1 MAEALC
7 TMTFGLIS
15 WLKSKYSDLVYEVPL
30 WYPSREQPDHREYL
44 LTNGL
49 GGYSSGTVSGA
60 HTRRYHGLLVAALD
74 PPHGRQVILS
84 QVDEL
89 LTINGVVHQLAT
101 NHWASGVV
109 SPTGYKQIES
119 FTILPAPT
127 WVYEFNGNYLIKE
140 CTLTWGTNE
149 LQIGYTWLPDSDNA
163 PEDVQLSVRFLTG
176 YRNFHEKVAGSSD
189 DRYPQFVS
197 PNHSVI
203 ILSEAAKRLCLTWNR
218 GEYETQK
225 QWWWDYHLPEETARG
240 EPDREDLFFVG
251 SLATRLVAESQFS
264 IGASLDKPVEKPD
277 ATAAVE
283 KALKRQ
289 RNLLRIANLPR
300 TQSAN
305 MLVLASDQ
313 FVVGRTADENE
324 ELGVI
329 EGYPWFAESGR
340 AAMLSMPG
348 LTLATRRF
356 DEGKRILKRYS
367 SLIKDGIMPNRYI
380 EEPKAPVGF
389 EYGAADVTLW
399 WAWALYQYHKTTKDL
414 DFVKEQLP
422 VLIRSAQHY
431 IKGTSKSIKVD
442 PVDGLLRCAGVHEEY
457 SWMDTKVADYPITPR
472 SGKAVE
478 LCALWYNFL
487 ETIIFFARST
497 NGGEADLSELE
508 KFATL
513 ARQSMQ
519 KFWNADRQCLYD
531 VIEPGFGS
539 SNLPEQSIRPNQ
551 LIAVSLPYRALTT
564 AQEKSVLVAIEAE
577 LLTPMG
583 IRTVSATDPAYQGTY
598 GCGFSHAD
606 QYHRDLS
613 YHQGMAWPWL
623 LGAYCDALIN
633 VFGLLPETT
642 ARINLVMQP
651 LSMHVVEEAGLGSI
665 SEIFDGSRPHL
676 PRGCIAQAWSVAEAM
691 RFLSWQNRR

>member
-1 MAEALC
+1 
-7 TMTFGLIS
+7 MTFGLIN
-15 WLKSKYSDLVYEVPL
+15 WLKSKYQDLVYDVPL
-30 WYPSREQPDHREYL
+30 WYPSREQPDHREWL

-60 HTRRYHGLLVAALD
+60 QTRRYHALLVAALD
-74 PPHGRQVILS
+74 PPHNRHVILS

-89 LTINGVVHQLAT
+89 LTINGTTHQLAT

-119 FTILPAPT
+119 FSILPSPT
-127 WVYEFNGNYLIKE
+127 WVYEINGNYLIKQ

-149 LQIGYTWLPDSDNA
+149 VHVGYTWLPDSDNA
-163 PEDVQLSVRFLTG
+163 PADVRLSVRFLTG
-176 YRNFHEKVAGSSD
+176 YRNFHEKLAGSSD

-203 ILSEAAKRLCLTWNR
+203 ILSEAAKRLCLTWNE
-218 GEYETQK
+218 GEYESQK
-225 QWWWDYHLPEETARG
+225 QWWWDYHWPEETARG
-240 EPDREDLFFVG
+240 EPDQQDLFFVG
-251 SLATRLVAESQFS
+251 SVSTKLHADKQFS
-264 IGASLDKPVEKPD
+264 LGASLDKPIEKPD
-277 ATAAVE
+277 CHAAVE
-283 KALKRQ
+283 KNLKRQ
-289 RNLLRIANLPR
+289 RDLLRIANLPR
-300 TQSAN
+300 NTASN
-305 MLVLASDQ
+305 LLVLACDQ
-313 FVVGRTADENE
+313 FLVSKTTTDSDAD
-324 ELGVI
+324 LGVI

-340 AAMLSMPG
+340 AAMIAMPG

-356 DEGKRILKRYS
+356 DDGKRILKHYADNS
-367 SLIKDGIMPNRYI
+367 KDGVMPNRYI
-380 EEPKAPVGF
+380 EEPRTPVGF

-399 WAWALYQYHKTTKDL
+399 WAWALYQYHKTTKDVQ
-414 DFVKEQLP
+414 FVTEQLP
-422 VLIRSAQHY
+422 LMLKAANHY
-431 IKGTSKSIKVD
+431 INGADKNMKID
-442 PVDGLLRCAGVHEEY
+442 PSDGLLRCSGVHQEH

-472 SGKAVE
+472 AGKAVE

-497 NGGEADLSELE
+497 NELDGQITELE
-508 KFATL
+508 HYATL

-519 KFWNADRQCLYD
+519 KFWNADRQCLFD

-539 SNLPEQSIRPNQ
+539 SNLPEPSIRPNQ
-551 LIAVSLPYRALTT
+551 LLAVSLPYRALTT
-564 AQEKSVLVAIEAE
+564 AQEKSVLIAIESE
-577 LLTPMG
+577 LLTSMG
-583 IRTVSATDPAYQGTY
+583 VRTLASTDSAYQSIY
-598 GCGFSHAD
+598 GCGFAHAD

-633 VFGLLPETT
+633 VYGLLPETT
-642 ARINLVMQP
+642 VRINLVMQP
-651 LSMHVVEEAGLGSI
+651 LLSHLVEEAGLGSI

-676 PRGCIAQAWSVAEAM
+676 PRGSIAQAWSVAEVM

>member
-1 MAEALC
+1 
-7 TMTFGLIS
+7 MTFGLLS

-30 WYPSREQPDHREYL
+30 WYPSREQPDHREWL

-49 GGYSSGTVSGA
+49 GGYSSGTISGA
-60 HTRRYHGLLVAALD
+60 HTRRYHGLLISALE
-74 PPHGRQVILS
+74 PPHNRHVILS

-89 LTINGVVHQLAT
+89 LTLNGTVHQLAT

-119 FTILPAPT
+119 FTTLPTPT

-149 LQIGYTWLPDSDNA
+149 LQIGYTWLPDSEN
-163 PEDVQLSVRFLTG
+163 PPKDVQLSVRFLTG
-176 YRNFHEKVAGSSD
+176 YRNFHEKLAGSAD

-203 ILSEAAKRLCLTWNR
+203 ILSEAAKRLCLTWST
-218 GEYETQK
+218 GDYEPQK
-225 QWWWDYHLPEETARG
+225 QWWWDYHWPEETARG
-240 EPDREDLFFVG
+240 EPDQQDLFFVG
-251 SLATRLVAESQFS
+251 SVSAKLEADQQFS
-264 IGASLDKPVEKPD
+264 IGASLDKPIEKPD
-277 ATAAVE
+277 CHAAVE

-305 MLVLASDQ
+305 LLVLACDQ
-313 FVVGRTADENE
+313 FLVSNTADEGG
-324 ELGVI
+324 ELGII

-340 AAMLSMPG
+340 AAMISMPG

-356 DEGKRILKRYS
+356 EEGKRVLKHYS
-367 SLIKDGIMPNRYI
+367 DQVKDGIMPNRYI
-380 EEPKAPVGF
+380 EEPKTPVGF
-389 EYGAADVTLW
+389 EYGAADATLW

-414 DFVKEQLP
+414 EFVKEQLP
-422 VLIRSAQHY
+422 LLIKAAHHY
-431 IKGTSKSIKVD
+431 IKGTNKNVRID
-442 PVDGLLRCAGVHEEY
+442 PADGLLKCSGEHLEHT
-457 SWMDTKVADYPITPR
+457 WMDTKVADYPITPR
-472 SGKAVE
+472 AGKAVE

-487 ETIIFFARST
+487 ETIIFFSRST
-497 NGGEADLSELE
+497 SDSNGDISELE
-508 KFATL
+508 KHAGL

-519 KFWNADRQCLYD
+519 KFWNADKQCLFD

-539 SNLPEQSIRPNQ
+539 SNLPEQSLRPNQ
-551 LIAVSLPYRALTT
+551 LLAVSLPYRSLTT
-564 AQEKSVLVAIEAE
+564 TQEKSILIAIESE
-577 LLTPMG
+577 LLTAMG
-583 IRTVSATDPAYQGTY
+583 VRTLASTDPAYQSTY

-613 YHQGMAWPWL
+613 YHQGVAWPWF

-651 LSMHVVEEAGLGSI
+651 LLSHLVEEAGVGSI

-676 PRGCIAQAWSVAEAM
+676 PRGSIAQAWSVAEVM

>member
-1 MAEALC
+1 
-7 TMTFGLIS
+7 MTFGLLS
-15 WLKSKYSDLVYEVPL
+15 WLKSKYADLVYEVPL
-30 WYPSREQPDHREYL
+30 WYPSREQPDHREWL

-49 GGYSSGTVSGA
+49 GGYSSGTISGA
-60 HTRRYHGLLVAALD
+60 HTRRYHGLLISALE
-74 PPHGRQVILS
+74 PPHNRHVILS

-89 LTINGVVHQLAT
+89 LTVNGTVHQLAT

-119 FTILPAPT
+119 FTTLPTPT

-140 CTLTWGTNE
+140 CSLSWGTNE
-149 LQIGYTWLPDSDNA
+149 LHIGYTWLPDSEN
-163 PEDVQLSVRFLTG
+163 PPKDVQLSVRFLTG
-176 YRNFHEKVAGSSD
+176 YRNFHEKLAGSSD

-203 ILSEAAKRLCLTWNR
+203 ILSEAAKRLCLTWSK
-218 GEYETQK
+218 GDYEPQK
-225 QWWWDYHLPEETARG
+225 QWWWDYHWPEETARG
-240 EPDREDLFFVG
+240 EPDQQDLFFVG
-251 SLATRLVAESQFS
+251 SVATKLEADTQFS
-264 IGASLDKPVEKPD
+264 IGASLDKPIEKPD
-277 ATAAVE
+277 CHAAVE
-283 KALKRQ
+283 RALKRQ

-300 TQSAN
+300 TQAAN
-305 MLVLASDQ
+305 LLVLACDQ
-313 FVVGRTADENE
+313 FLVSNTVEDDS
-324 ELGVI
+324 ELGIV

-340 AAMLSMPG
+340 AAMISMPG

-356 DEGKRILKRYS
+356 EDGKRVLKHYS
-367 SLIKDGIMPNRYI
+367 DQIKDGIMPNRYI

-414 DFVKEQLP
+414 EFVKEQLP
-422 VLIRSAQHY
+422 LLIKAAHHY
-431 IKGTSKSIKVD
+431 IKGTNKNVRID
-442 PVDGLLRCAGVHEEY
+442 PTDGLLRCSGEHLEHT
-457 SWMDTKVADYPITPR
+457 WMDTKVANYPITPR
-472 SGKAVE
+472 AGKAVE

-487 ETIIFFARST
+487 ETIIFFSRST
-497 NGGEADLSELE
+497 SDSNGDISELE
-508 KFATL
+508 KHAGL

-519 KFWNADRQCLYD
+519 KFWNADKQCLFD

-539 SNLPEQSIRPNQ
+539 SNLPEQSLRPNQ
-551 LIAVSLPYRALTT
+551 LLAVSLPYRSLTT
-564 AQEKSVLVAIEAE
+564 TQEKSILIAIESE
-577 LLTPMG
+577 LLTAMG
-583 IRTVSATDPAYQGTY
+583 VRTLASTDPAYQSTY

-613 YHQGMAWPWL
+613 YHQGVAWPWL

-651 LSMHVVEEAGLGSI
+651 LLSHLVEEAGLGSI

-676 PRGCIAQAWSVAEAM
+676 PRGSIAQAWSVAEVM

>member
-1 MAEALC
+1 
-7 TMTFGLIS
+7 MTFGLLS
-15 WLKSKYSDLVYEVPL
+15 WLKSKYADLVYEVPL
-30 WYPSREQPDHREYL
+30 WYPSREQPDHREWL

-60 HTRRYHGLLVAALD
+60 HTRRYHGLLISALD
-74 PPHGRQVILS
+74 PPHNRHVILS

-89 LTINGVVHQLAT
+89 LTINGTVHQLAT

-119 FTILPAPT
+119 FTTLPTPT

-140 CTLTWGTNE
+140 CSLTWGTDE
-149 LQIGYTWLPDSDNA
+149 LHIGYTWLPDSEN
-163 PEDVQLSVRFLTG
+163 PPQDVRLSVRFLTG
-176 YRNFHEKVAGSSD
+176 YRNFHEKLAGSSD

-203 ILSEAAKRLCLTWNR
+203 ILSEAAKRLCLTWTK
-218 GEYETQK
+218 GEYESQK
-225 QWWWDYHLPEETARG
+225 QWWWDYHWPEETARG
-240 EPDREDLFFVG
+240 EPDHQDLFFVG
-251 SLATRLVAESQFS
+251 NVSTTLTADQQFS
-264 IGASLDKPVEKPD
+264 IGASLDKPIEKPD
-277 ATAAVE
+277 CHAAVE

-289 RNLLRIANLPR
+289 RDLLRIANLPR
-300 TQSAN
+300 TQAAN
-305 MLVLASDQ
+305 LLVLACDQ
-313 FVVGRTADENE
+313 FLVSNTSEDMS
-324 ELGVI
+324 ELGII

-340 AAMLSMPG
+340 AAMISMPG

-356 DEGKRILKRYS
+356 EDGKRVLKHYS
-367 SLIKDGIMPNRYI
+367 DHIKDGIMPNRYI
-380 EEPKAPVGF
+380 EEPKTPVGF

-422 VLIRSAQHY
+422 LLIKAANHY
-431 IKGTSKSIKVD
+431 IKGTNKNIKID
-442 PVDGLLRCAGVHEEY
+442 PADGLLRCSGGHLEHT
-457 SWMDTKVADYPITPR
+457 WMDTKVADYPITPR
-472 SGKAVE
+472 AGKAVE

-487 ETIIFFARST
+487 ETIIFFSRST
-497 NGGEADLSELE
+497 SDSNGDIAELE
-508 KFATL
+508 KLAGL

-519 KFWNADRQCLYD
+519 KFWNADRQCLFD

-539 SNLPEQSIRPNQ
+539 SNLPEQSLRPNQ
-551 LIAVSLPYRALTT
+551 LLALSLPYRSLTT
-564 AQEKSVLVAIEAE
+564 AQEKSILIAIESE

-583 IRTVSATDPAYQGTY
+583 VRTLAATDSAYQNTY

-613 YHQGMAWPWL
+613 YHQGMAWPWF

-651 LSMHVVEEAGLGSI
+651 LLSHLVEEAGLGSI

-676 PRGCIAQAWSVAEAM
+676 PRGSIAQAWSVAEVM

>member
-1 MAEALC
+1 
-7 TMTFGLIS
+7 MTFGLIS
-15 WLKSKYSDLVYEVPL
+15 WLKSKYADLVYEVPL
-30 WYPSREQPDHREYL
+30 WYPSREQPDHREWL

-60 HTRRYHGLLVAALD
+60 HTRRYHGMLVSALD
-74 PPHGRQVILS
+74 PPHNRHVILS

-89 LTINGVVHQLAT
+89 LIINGTVHQLAT

-119 FTILPAPT
+119 FTTLPSPT
-127 WVYEFNGNYLIKE
+127 WVYEINGNYLIKQ
-140 CTLTWGTNE
+140 CSLTWGTNE
-149 LQIGYTWLPDSDNA
+149 LQIGYTWLPDSDNETA
-163 PEDVQLSVRFLTG
+163 DVKLSIRFLTG
-176 YRNFHEKVAGSSD
+176 YRNFHDKLAGSSD

-218 GEYETQK
+218 GDYESQK
-225 QWWWDYHLPEETARG
+225 QWWWDYHWPEETARG
-240 EPDREDLFFVG
+240 EPDQQDLFFVG
-251 SLATRLVAESQFS
+251 SVSTQLKAEEQFS
-264 IGASLDKPVEKPD
+264 IGASLDKPIEKPD
-277 ATAAVE
+277 CHASVE
-283 KALKRQ
+283 RALKRQ
-289 RNLLRIANLPR
+289 RDLLRIANLPR
-300 TQSAN
+300 NPSAN
-305 MLVLASDQ
+305 LLVLGCDQ
-313 FVVGRTADENE
+313 FLVAKTAEDPD
-324 ELGVI
+324 LGII

-340 AAMLSMPG
+340 AAMISMPG

-356 DEGKRILKRYS
+356 EDGKRVLKHYS
-367 SLIKDGIMPNRYI
+367 DNIKDGIMPNRYI
-380 EEPKAPVGF
+380 EEPKTPVGF

-414 DFVKEQLP
+414 EFVKEQLP
-422 VLIRSAQHY
+422 LMIKAANHY
-431 IKGTSKSIKVD
+431 LNGTNKNIKVD
-442 PVDGLLRCAGVHEEY
+442 PADGLLKCSGVHQEH
-457 SWMDTKVADYPITPR
+457 SWMDTRVADYPITPR

-487 ETIIFFARST
+487 ETIIFFSRST
-497 NGGEADLSELE
+497 NDSDSDVAQLE
-508 KFATL
+508 KYATL

-519 KFWNADRQCLYD
+519 KFWNADRQCLFD

-539 SNLPEQSIRPNQ
+539 SNLPDESIRPNQ
-551 LIAVSLPYRALTT
+551 LLAVSLPYRALTT
-564 AQEKSVLVAIEAE
+564 AQEKSVLIAIESE

-583 IRTVSATDPAYQGTY
+583 VRTLASTDLAYQSTY
-598 GCGFSHAD
+598 GCGFAHAD

-642 ARINLVMQP
+642 ARINLVMGP
-651 LSMHVVEEAGLGSI
+651 LLSHLIEEAGLGSI